1 MRFWARPSWEWSYIW
16 AIVVLALPSVGLA
29 FMNWR
34 NEDSVKRRWLLG
46 LVQGADNRWSTS
58 KTAIVLWTYALW
70 WALLAVL
77 IHTHGDGFAD
87 QTLKAQYLLLLGI
100 PTTAAVAA
108 KSTERGRKLTTVKP
122 HHKINPQTEKSA
134 LPEPTYDFVTGV
146 GQLVSDDGGQPDL
159 LDSQYFGFTLVLLLW
174 FVSAFVSHPAAGLPV
189 LPQTLVALSGV
200 SAAGYAAKKALPATP
215 GITPPQ

>member
-16 AIVVLALPSVGLA
+16 AVVVLALPSVGLA
-29 FMNWR
+29 LVNWR
-34 NEDSVKRRWLLG
+34 DDDAPKRRWLLG

-77 IHTHGDGFAD
+77 IHTHGSGFAD
-87 QTLKAQYLLLLGI
+87 QTLKSQYLLLLGI
-100 PTTAAVAA
+100 PTTTAVAA
-108 KSTERGRKLTTVKP
+108 RSTQKGRKLTAKP
-122 HHKINPQTEKSA
+122 HHEIDPQTEKSA
-134 LPEPTYDFVTGV
+134 LPEPTDEFVTGV
-146 GQLVSDDGGQPDL
+146 GQLFSDDSGQPDL

-174 FVSAFVSHPAAGLPV
+174 FVSAFMSHPAAGLPV

-215 GITPPQ
+215 GITPPP